1 LLLSRSDCTWAVAYV
16 VLALVPSYPA
26 AALGGSNLLVDG
38 TAAGSLLLV
47 VAAQAICRSWGTGR
61 AQALGLIGLFAGLT
75 GLIAAGSAA
84 VLFYVLTYGGS
95 GAVTAAV
102 GLLGTHA
109 GLTRSV
115 QASAAVLAAA
125 CLIALAAG
133 RAGS

>member
-47 VAAQAICRSWGTGR
+47 AAQAICRSWGTGR

-75 GLIAAGSAA
+75 GLIAAGAMGSAA
-84 VLFYVLTYGGS
+84 VLFGAIAVAGAGPGLAFMGGIRRVNEI
-95 GAVTAAV
+95 APADQ
-102 GLLGTHA
+102 GLAPSRCST
-109 GLTRSV
+109 
-115 QASAAVLAAA
+115 
-125 CLIALAAG
+125 C
-133 RAGS
+133 